1 MLISFPLDGLM
12 FWSDWGEEAMIE
24 RANMDGTS
32 RVIIASKKLIWPN
45 GLAIDY
51 DQQKLYFVDGG
62 TKTLE
67 NMNFDGSSRK
77 VIISKYPNPR
87 LTNQSFD
94 DLVSLFRWSWSSL
107 WAGCE
112 RWACLLDRLGHQIG
126 HER

>member
-77 VIISKYPNPR
+77 VIISEYPNPR
-87 LTNQSFD
+87 LTNQSSG
-94 DLVSLFRWSWSSL
+94 LI
-107 WAGCE
+107 
-112 RWACLLDRLGHQIG
+112 RLCFPVQVVWVIPLGWM
-126 HER
+126 

>member
-1 MLISFPLDGLM
+1 
-12 FWSDWGEEAMIE
+12 MIE

-77 VIISKYPNPR
+77 VIISEYPNPR

-94 DLVSLFRWSWSSL
+94 DLVSLSRWSGSSL